1 MTKNNKILTISGLE
15 ELSMKKTDNTV
26 ILCHGVFD
34 LLHIGH
40 IKYFEE
46 AKSMGDIL
54 VVTLTPDKFVN
65 KGSGRPVFNQQLR
78 LEAISALE
86 CVDYVAI
93 NQWPTAIETI
103 QIIKPDVYVKGP
115 DYKNYR
121 NDTTGLILDEI
132 RMTKKFGGRIVYT
145 KDITF
150 SSSKTINSFNSTY
163 SPKQK
168 ETFQKIKEKH

>member
-54 VVTLTPDKFVN
+54 VVTLTPDKFVI
-65 KGSGRPVFNQQLR
+65 KGHNRPVFNEKLR
-78 LEAISALE
+78 AEAISALDS
-86 CVDYVAI
+86 VDFVAI
-93 NQWPTAIETI
+93 NEWSTAIETI
-103 QIIKPDVYVKGP
+103 QALRPDIYVKGP
-115 DYKNYR
+115 DYKYN
-121 NDTTGLILDEI
+121 
-132 RMTKKFGGRIVYT
+132 
-145 KDITF
+145 KDITGNIELEEEAVKSVGGKIAFTSGQVF
-150 SSSKTINSFNSTY
+150 SSSNLINNFFNHHTFE
-163 SPKQK
+163 QK
-168 ETFQKIKEKH
+168 KMLTELKKNY